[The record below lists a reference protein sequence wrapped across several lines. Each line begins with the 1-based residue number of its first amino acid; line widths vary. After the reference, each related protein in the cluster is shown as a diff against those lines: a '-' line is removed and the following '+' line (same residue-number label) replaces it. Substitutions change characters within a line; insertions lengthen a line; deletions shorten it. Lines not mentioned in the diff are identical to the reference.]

1 MTSSISLGVDK
12 VEVVTNDK
20 ATYGIVTLTDKRK
33 LKVEVLGGDEQMV
46 KMNMSQIS
54 AMAIEILIEQNILQE
69 NAVGRYP
76 QRRNLPAADYG
87 RLRKNTESHEHFN
100 SSEKVN
106 RLFNL
111 ILMASETPE
120 QRREREHQ
128 KRIDEDRQKEIV
140 RASVRHAELESDRR
154 KEELASEQR
163 GNELDDLMHDLSTE
177 MDKREEEEKRLRAA
191 RIKEEEI
198 AAAQQPPVSTQQR
211 LKVELLNE
219 DGSAIEIPTTQPQA
233 KPKSFF
239 SGWMPSLPSL
249 SSLTSYL
256 EI

>member
-69 NAVGRYP
+69 NAVGRFLSAEIDQQQTTAVYEK
-76 QRRNLPAADYG
+76 D
-87 RLRKNTESHEHFN
+87 TESHEHFN